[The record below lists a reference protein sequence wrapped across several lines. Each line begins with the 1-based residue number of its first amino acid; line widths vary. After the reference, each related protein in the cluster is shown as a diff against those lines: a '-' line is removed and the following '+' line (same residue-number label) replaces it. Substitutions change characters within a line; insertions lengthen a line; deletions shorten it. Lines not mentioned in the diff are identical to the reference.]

1 MHETEQPYFY
11 AGVVTSKDDKEYK
24 DTGSILTDCIQLASP
39 FELRTKNRL
48 LLDRIKPEEGCSYS
62 IYLASAG
69 QTLGIREAGT
79 WENGDKKYRA
89 CIRKHGIAYA
99 TTNCAGKLY
108 ISDKKYQTLLD
119 IDYYVTHS
127 IPKYV
132 VVDNSFETGKEEGS
146 YCFET
151 GNNLVSIMRYI
162 PYIGDHAYIAF
173 LRDDSFEVNTVSQT
187 VDGDIG
193 VTARP
198 VDRSDVSVICNL
210 LWDEKLNRYIN
221 GSGTPWI
228 ELLTE
233 TMEVT
238 EE

>member
-1 MHETEQPYFY
+1 MHESEQPYFY
-11 AGVVTSKDDKEYK
+11 AGVVTSKDEKEYEE
-24 DTGSILTDCIQLASP
+24 TGSILTDCIRLDSP
-39 FELRTKNRL
+39 FEIIRKNRG
-48 LLDRIKPEEGCSYS
+48 LLDSVTPEADMSYAL
-62 IYLASAG
+62 YLASAG
-69 QTLGIREAGT
+69 QTLGVRELG
-79 WENGDKKYRA
+79 NGKYRA

-99 TTNCAGKLY
+99 LTNCGGRLY

-119 IDYYVTHS
+119 IDYYVTHTV
-127 IPKYV
+127 PKYV
-132 VVDNSFETGKEEGS
+132 VIDNSFKSGKEEGS

-173 LRDDSFEVNTVSQT
+173 LRDDEFGVNIVSQT

-193 VTARP
+193 VTQRP
-198 VDRSDVSVICNL
+198 VDKSDVAVVCNL
-210 LWDEKLNRYIN
+210 LWDEKLNRYVN
-221 GSGTPWI
+221 GEGTPWI